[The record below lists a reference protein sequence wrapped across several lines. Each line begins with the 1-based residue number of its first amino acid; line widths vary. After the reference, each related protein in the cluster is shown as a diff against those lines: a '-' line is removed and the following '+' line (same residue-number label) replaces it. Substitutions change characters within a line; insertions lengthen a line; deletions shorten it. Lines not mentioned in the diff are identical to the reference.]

1 MTTQTFVDRRLDSAS
16 SPQIE
21 RRQFGN
27 SYDELSPDAC
37 ELGLAVDRY
46 KLMNRR
52 RYVTYEELLD
62 VIKSLG
68 YSKTAH

>member
-27 SYDELSPDAC
+27 SYEELTPEAR

-52 RYVTYEELLD
+52 RYVSYEELLD
-62 VIKSLG
+62 VIHNLG
-68 YSKTAH
+68 YVKTAN

>member
-1 MTTQTFVDRRLDSAS
+1 MTTQAFVDRRHDSAG
-16 SPQIE
+16 SPQVE

-27 SYDELSPDAC
+27 SYEELSPAAR

-62 VIKSLG
+62 VIENLG
-68 YSKTAH
+68 YAKDAH